1 MPRATEETDSG
12 LVLVVQEDGYPG
24 LVRAF
29 EQGVRS
35 FNDAVM
41 GPSGSRPLAAVARDA
56 EGDLAG
62 GVAGRTVYDWFLI
75 HVVWVRED
83 QRGLGLG
90 ARLMRLAEEEA
101 RRRGCV
107 GSQVD
112 TLSFQAPGFYEK
124 LGFITVGVVEDFPA
138 GHRRHFMAKR
148 WD

>member
-1 MPRATEETDSG
+1 MRQAIEETPSG
-12 LVLVVQEDGYPG
+12 LVLDVHERNYAE

-29 EQGVRS
+29 EDGVRS
-35 FNDAVM
+35 FNNTVM
-41 GPSGSRPLAAVARDA
+41 GPSGSRALAAVARDA
-56 EGDLAG
+56 AGALAG

-83 QRGLGLG
+83 RRGLGLG

-101 RRRGCV
+101 RRRGCI

-124 LGFITVGVVEDFPA
+124 LGFVTVGVVEDFPA

-148 WD
+148 W